1 MDAFFRKFVKV
12 CPKTGRI
19 RKITLPGGF
28 YKFLFPIVGLAALIW
43 IIIRVVPKPSRAQ
56 YPCVKAATPLASG
69 FVVYLAA
76 LSVSALTYFK
86 TSKKIFLSPYFLT
99 IGLIIFG
106 FGGTYLLNDT
116 SGTDAVLQSSVHI
129 ANSPTGDGKGIFPGR
144 VVWVYDPGA
153 TKENCVPTSVGHAWW
168 MPENNNQAVID
179 GMVSKAIQSLTG
191 QMTDKA
197 SWDEIFKYHNNTRGK
212 GSVIYKPGEKIFIKV
227 NNVSGWGGNYSTKDL
242 SVATNGS
249 YGISETSPQIILS
262 VLRHLINIVGVAQRD
277 IYVGDPLRNLY
288 KHCYD
293 MWHNEFPDVH
303 YVSHDNYSSLGRE
316 QLVAST
322 TAKIFYSDKGTV
334 LRENVWDAS
343 RPGGAAVT
351 SDYLYKI
358 FEDAE
363 YILNIPM
370 LKGHKR
376 AGITM
381 FAKNHFGSH
390 TRADASHLHNGLV
403 DPQETPNKP
412 GVSRT
417 EYGMYRVQVD
427 LMGHHLLGAKTLFYL
442 MDALWSADQE
452 ISFPKKF
459 TMAPFNNDWM
469 SSVFAS
475 LDPVAIESVGYD
487 FLRSEFTSTRNV
499 GDGAGTYPQKPAA
512 DDYLHQASDTTLWAS
527 GIKYDPDGNGI
538 HLKGMGTHEH
548 WNNATDKQY
557 SRNLGL
563 NAGIELVK
571 IMNTTDVKDLDFNSG
586 ISLSQNYPNPF
597 SSTTNITFNIS
608 TSANVSLKIYNML
621 GKEVAVLV
629 NGNLSAG
636 IHSVTWDARNSSGD
650 KLESGVYYCK
660 FFAGQNTISGKMLL
674 VK

>member
-1 MDAFFRKFVKV
+1 MNAFIGKFVKV

-19 RKITLPGGF
+19 RKFVLPGGA
-28 YKFLFPIVGLAALIW
+28 YRLLFPIVGLAALIW
-43 IIIRVVPKPSRAQ
+43 IIIRVVPKPSRAE
-56 YPCVKAATPLASG
+56 YPCVKAAAPFASG
-69 FVVYLAA
+69 FLIYLAA
-76 LSVSALTYFK
+76 LLVSPIIYLK
-86 TSKKIFLSPYFLT
+86 TKKKLFLSPYFL
-99 IGLIIFG
+99 LVAFLVFG
-106 FGGTYLLNDT
+106 FTGTYLISKSSNDA
-116 SGTDAVLQSSVHI
+116 DVVLQNSVHV
-129 ANSPTGDGKGIFPGR
+129 ANAPTGEGKGIFPGR
-144 VVWVYDPGA
+144 VVWVYDPNA
-153 TKENCVPTSVGHAWW
+153 TNEKCNPTSVGHAWW
-168 MPENNNQAVID
+168 MPENNNQTVID

-191 QMTDKA
+191 QTADKE

-212 GSVIYKPGEKIFIKV
+212 GSVVYKSGEKIFIKI
-227 NNVSGWGGNYSTKDL
+227 NNVSGWGGNFSTSDL
-242 SVATNGS
+242 SVVANGS
-249 YGISETSPQIILS
+249 YGISETSPEIILS
-262 VLRHLINIVGVAQRD
+262 VLRQLVKVVGVAQSD
-277 IYVGDPLRNLY
+277 IYIGDPMRNTY

-293 MWHNEFPDVH
+293 MWHSEFPNVH
-303 YVSHDNYSSLGRE
+303 YMSHDNYSFLGRE
-316 QLVAST
+316 QFVPST

-334 LRENVWDAS
+334 LRESVWDAS

-363 YILNIPM
+363 YILNVPM

-403 DPQETPNKP
+403 DPQETPNLA

-417 EYGMYRVQVD
+417 NYGMYRVQVD
-427 LMGHHLLGAKTLFYL
+427 MMGHHLLGGKTLFFL
-442 MDALWSADQE
+442 MDALWPADQE
-452 ISFPKKF
+452 ISYPKKF

-512 DDYLHQASDTTLWAS
+512 DDYLHQASDPTLWATN
-527 GIKYDPDGNGI
+527 IKYDPDGNGVY
-538 HLKGMGTHEH
+538 LKSLGTHEH

-557 SRNLGL
+557 SRDLGL

-571 IMNTTDVKDLDFNSG
+571 LMNYTDVKQELAGQSG
-586 ISLSQNYPNPF
+586 YSLNQNYPNPF
-597 SSTTNITFNIS
+597 RSTTTILYSIPVKAKVVITVFDAMGREIETIENCYQQAG
-608 TSANVSLKIYNML
+608 TYTVTFDANHLPKGQYCYQMTANDFTATKKFVLLK
-621 GKEVAVLV
+621 
-629 NGNLSAG
+629 
-636 IHSVTWDARNSSGD
+636 
-650 KLESGVYYCK
+650 
-660 FFAGQNTISGKMLL
+660 
-674 VK
+674 

>member
-1 MDAFFRKFVKV
+1 MNVFLRKFVKV

-19 RKITLPGGF
+19 RKFILPGGF
-28 YKFLFPIVGLAALIW
+28 FKILFPVVGLAALIW
-43 IIIRVVPKPSRAQ
+43 IIIRVVPKPARAQ
-56 YPCVKAATPLASG
+56 YPCVKAAAPLASG
-69 FVVYLAA
+69 FLVYLAA
-76 LSVSALTYFK
+76 LAVSAFTYFK
-86 TSKKIFLSPYFLT
+86 TRKKVFLSPYFLA

-116 SGTDAVLQSSVHI
+116 GAADAVLQNSSHI
-129 ANSPTGDGKGIFPGR
+129 ANSPTGEGKGIFTGR

-153 TKENCVPTSVGHAWW
+153 TNENCLPTSVGHAWW
-168 MPENNNQAVID
+168 MTENNNQAVID
-179 GMVSKAIQSLTG
+179 GMVGKAIQSLTG
-191 QMTDKA
+191 QSTNKE

-212 GSVIYKPGEKIFIKV
+212 GSVIYKAGEKIFIKV

-242 SVATNGS
+242 SVVANGS
-249 YGISETSPQIILS
+249 YGISETSPQVILS
-262 VLRHLINIVGVAQRD
+262 VLRQLVNVVGVAQGD
-277 IYVGDPLRNLY
+277 IYIGDPLRNLY

-293 MWHNEFPDVH
+293 MWHNEFPNVH
-303 YVSHDNYSSLGRE
+303 YVSHDNYPSLGRE

-322 TAKIFYSDKGTV
+322 TARVYYSDKGTI
-334 LRENVWDAS
+334 LRENVWDAG
-343 RPGGAAVT
+343 RPGGAVVT
-351 SDYLYKI
+351 GDYLYEI

-363 YILNIPM
+363 YLLNIPV

-376 AGITM
+376 AGVTM

-403 DPQETPNKP
+403 DPQETPGLT

-417 EYGMYRVQVD
+417 DYGMYRVQVD
-427 LMGHHLLGAKTLFYL
+427 MMGHSLLGAKTLFYL
-442 MDALWSADQE
+442 LDALWPADQE

-487 FLRSEFTSTRNV
+487 FLRSEFTSTRNI

-512 DDYLHQASDTTLWAS
+512 DDYLHQASDTALWAA

-538 HLKGMGTHEH
+538 QLKSLGTHEH
-548 WNNATDKQY
+548 WNNSTDKQY

-563 NAGIELVK
+563 SDGIELVK
-571 IMNTTDVKDLDFNSG
+571 IMNSTDVKNPGISG
-586 ISLSQNYPNPF
+586 YSLSQNYPNPF
-597 SSTTNITFNIS
+597 NSLTKITYS
-608 TSANVSLKIYNML
+608 VPVQSKVSLRVFDL
-621 GKEVAVLV
+621 TGKEVGVIDEGSRPAGTYTVSFDAVSLTKGEYIFRLTA
-629 NGNLSAG
+629 NEFTA
-636 IHSVTWDARNSSGD
+636 A
-650 KLESGVYYCK
+650 KK
-660 FFAGQNTISGKMLL
+660 FFILK
-674 VK
+674 